1 MLDSAQLAVGDRLY
15 DTRRKVDATV
25 TAIAPCG
32 GCACGHGDIS
42 IREDRPDG
50 PYRRTLSFAQFRRLK
65 SIVKQP
71 ASGRLRYD
79 DDLGWLI
86 DAWAVRSGDAV
97 LIRARG
103 AAADFV
109 DARLV
114 CEPGTWVR
122 GTQPWYA
129 EIVKGG
135 LAFRVPA
142 GGQGVEL
149 MRPPVLPF

>member
-1 MLDSAQLAVGDRLY
+1 MLDPAQLAVGDQLY

-32 GCACGHGDIS
+32 GCACGHGDVS

-65 SIVKQP
+65 SVVKQP
-71 ASGRLRYD
+71 TSGLLRYD

-86 DAWAVRSGDAV
+86 DSWAVRSGDAV

-103 AAADFV
+103 AAVGFV

-114 CEPGTWVR
+114 CDPGTWVR

-129 EIVKGG
+129 EITVGG
-135 LAFRVPA
+135 LAFRRIA
-142 GGQGVEL
+142 LGRDVEL
-149 MRPPVLPF
+149 MRPDTLPF